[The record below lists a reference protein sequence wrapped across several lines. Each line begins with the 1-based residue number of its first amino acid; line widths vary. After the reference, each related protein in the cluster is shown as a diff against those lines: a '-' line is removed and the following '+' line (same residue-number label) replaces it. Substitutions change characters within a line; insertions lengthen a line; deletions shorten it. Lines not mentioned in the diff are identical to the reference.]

1 MATLKLTRGAEARIK
16 AGHPWI
22 YRTQVAD
29 LTGRWKAEEA
39 VEIVDWS
46 RRFLGRGFYNPRP
59 SLCCRLLTRRDEP
72 VDAGFFH
79 RRLRAAFEYRQE
91 ASLASEAYRLVWS
104 EADGLPG
111 LVVDRYGPVSVVQC
125 LTLGMSRAAP
135 VIADGLHRLFP
146 EGRVHRSDD
155 ATAARLEGFEAEHDP
170 PGEELVVTE
179 GGCRFAVTPGAGH
192 KTGLYLDQSE
202 NRALLAHHARG
213 RRILDGFCYAGAF
226 ACHALARGSGQALLL
241 DSSADALALARR
253 N

>member
-22 YRTQVAD
+22 YRTQIAD

-79 RRLRAAFEYRQE
+79 RRLREAFEYRRE
-91 ASLASEAYRLVWS
+91 AGLASDAYRLVWS

-111 LVVDRYGPVSVVQC
+111 LVVDRYGAVSVVQC

-135 VIADGLHRLFP
+135 AIADGLHRLFP
-146 EGRVHRSDD
+146 EGRVHRLV
-155 ATAARLEGFEAEHDP
+155 AAGQQPTAERGARVVKAAAEEAAGPVHD
-170 PGEELVVTE
+170 
-179 GGCRFAVTPGAGH
+179 
-192 KTGLYLDQSE
+192 
-202 NRALLAHHARG
+202 
-213 RRILDGFCYAGAF
+213 LDGLLGLPPAREIGDLGAVDPRVAGLDPLLGSAF
-226 ACHALARGSGQALLL
+226 E
-241 DSSADALALARR
+241 